1 VLQGVTFGRIILIVS
16 KSETGIV
23 KWYDNRKGFGVIARD
38 AGGEVYIHYSS
49 VVCEE
54 SDCLLA
60 AGVKVKYSIFRGPRG
75 NQAQNVIILN

>member
-1 VLQGVTFGRIILIVS
+1 MT

-23 KWYDNRKGFGVIARD
+23 KWYDNGKGFGLIARD
-38 AGGEVYIHYSS
+38 EGGELYIHYSA

-54 SDCLLA
+54 SDCVLA
-60 AGVKVKYSIFRGPRG
+60 AGVKVRYSIFRGPRG